1 MAEGDAKVRVGQE
14 RDELAGLDAAALRA
28 RLDEEKKRLWN
39 FRFQLGKRQLENTA
53 ALRATRKRI
62 ARIHTY
68 LGRRE
73 REAAT
78 AATENQ

>member
-1 MAEGDAKVRVGQE
+1 MAEADNSKVRVRQE
-14 RDELAGLDAAALRA
+14 RDDLAGLDAPALRA

-68 LGRRE
+68 LSQ
-73 REAAT
+73 REAAG
-78 AATENQ
+78 TENQ